1 MAFEEIKDGLEK
13 YCEETIEPQTDD
25 VKVEYILDLL
35 RKQTPRPP
43 QNIVYDDEY
52 CCFVCRCYGCGL
64 AMYVDHSVNFCP
76 NCGQAVLWDKVK

>member
-13 YCEETIEPQTDD
+13 YCKEATEPQTDE
-25 VKVEYILDLL
+25 VKVEYVLDLL

-43 QNIVYDDEY
+43 QNIVYDDGY
-52 CCFVCRCYGCGL
+52 CCFVCRCYGCGS

-76 NCGQAVLWDKVK
+76 NCGQAVLWEKMK